1 MVEIAPID
9 KLKPLELVFPNHL
22 RILSEMINTSGFV
35 NSPIIADSRTGVVLD
50 GSHRYIYF
58 LANGYKEAP
67 VKFVNY
73 MDENIRVGTH
83 LMHRHIID
91 DTTGISKKEVLERGI
106 SGKLFPPRTTRNFF
120 PFRKNTFA
128 DVALETLKRGDL
140 VNCDKYISNVSIEE
154 EIDHNKRYIQEI
166 EFESDEIIKYME
178 EIRLTKN
185 YLQKQVSEM
194 SKQ

>member
-1 MVEIAPID
+1 MVKIIPID

-22 RILSEMINTSGFV
+22 RILSEMINVSKV
-35 NSPIIADSRTGVVLD
+35 INSPIIADRDTGVVLD
-50 GSHRYIYF
+50 GSHRYIFF
-58 LANGYKEAP
+58 LGNGYKEAP

-91 DTTGISKKEVLERGI
+91 DTTGISKREVLERGI
-106 SGKLFPPRTTRNFF
+106 SGRLFPPRTTRNFF

-128 DVALETLKRGDL
+128 DVSLEVLKRGEL
-140 VNCDKYISNVSIEE
+140 VNCDKYISNVSIEA
-154 EIDHNKRYIQEI
+154 EINHNKKYIQEI
-166 EFESDEIIKYME
+166 EFELDEIIKYMD

-185 YLQKQVSEM
+185 YLQKQVSGM
-194 SKQ
+194 NR